1 MTKVYMV
8 APWEDYY
15 GYDMAC
21 ARMFSREE
29 DAERY
34 CAKRRETDKSWAVEE
49 YDLDADV
56 VDKWAERPYNRDCS
70 N

>member
-8 APWEDYY
+8 APFEDYY

-21 ARMFSREE
+21 ARMFSNRE

-34 CAKRRETDKSWAVEE
+34 CAKRREKGMVKSWLKVASSTST
-49 YDLDADV
+49 
-56 VDKWAERPYNRDCS
+56 K
-70 N
+70 